1 MSRSSEPLFTSPDRF
16 PEQSEGALQDLKR
29 NLAGVAVPQIT
40 GQAVTLKIRFRVG
53 APPAP

>member
-16 PEQSEGALQDLKR
+16 PEQREGDLQDLMR
-29 NLAGVAVPQIT
+29 NLAGVAVPQVT